1 MKNVRHSHTTEFKG
15 EPNKTADKPH
25 KKISEILL

>member
-1 MKNVRHSHTTEFKG
+1 MKNVRQSHTTEFKG